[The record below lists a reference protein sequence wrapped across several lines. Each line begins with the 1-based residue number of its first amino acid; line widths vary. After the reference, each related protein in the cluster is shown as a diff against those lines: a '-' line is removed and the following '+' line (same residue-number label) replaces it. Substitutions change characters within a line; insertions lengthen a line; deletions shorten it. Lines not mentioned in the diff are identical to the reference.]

1 MMTTASEISRGQND
15 AGTEIEEVMVA
26 NILVYSTAWCPYCV
40 MAKKLLES
48 KGLTYREIDVTHDD
62 ELQQEMVD
70 RSGRRTAPE
79 IFIDDHCVGGYDD
92 LARLNATGELDR
104 RLGLG

>member
-1 MMTTASEISRGQND
+1 
-15 AGTEIEEVMVA
+15 MVA
-26 NILVYSTAWCPYCV
+26 DIVVYSTERCSYCV

-48 KGLTYREIDVTHDD
+48 KGLTYREIDVSHD
-62 ELQQEMVD
+62 EALQQEMVE
-70 RSGRRTAPE
+70 RSGRRSVPE
-79 IFIDDHCVGGYDD
+79 IFIDDDFIGGYDD

>member
-1 MMTTASEISRGQND
+1 MMTGASEIPGGRDD
-15 AGTEIEEVMVA
+15 AGTEIEEELVA
-26 NILVYSTAWCPYCV
+26 DIVVYSTEVCPYCV
-40 MAKKLLES
+40 MAKKLLQS
-48 KGLTYREIDVTHDD
+48 KGLTYREIDVTHD
-62 ELQQEMVD
+62 EALQQEMVT

-79 IFIDDHCVGGYDD
+79 IFIDDDLVGGYDD

>member
-1 MMTTASEISRGQND
+1 
-15 AGTEIEEVMVA
+15 MVA
-26 NILVYSTAWCPYCV
+26 DIVVYSTERCSYCV

-48 KGLTYREIDVTHDD
+48 KGLTYREIDVSHD
-62 ELQQEMVD
+62 EALLQEMVE
-70 RSGRRTAPE
+70 RSGRRSVPE
-79 IFIDDHCVGGYDD
+79 IFIDDDFIGGYDD

>member
-1 MMTTASEISRGQND
+1 
-15 AGTEIEEVMVA
+15 MVA
-26 NILVYSTAWCPYCV
+26 DIVVYSTEWCPYCV

-48 KGLTYREIDVTHDD
+48 KGLTYREIDVTHD
-62 ELQQEMVD
+62 EALQQEMVD

-79 IFIDDHCVGGYDD
+79 IFIDDDLVGGYDD